1 MCNERGVKHM
11 KNFIYFN
18 FYRLNRALMA
28 YVSHLS
34 FGKYLTPLILVIQF
48 QLSSQK
54 FIQTGTTVTFASYES
69 VEFT

>member
-1 MCNERGVKHM
+1 
-11 KNFIYFN
+11 
-18 FYRLNRALMA
+18 MA